1 MWLILH
7 LQGRLRWMF
16 CRNHKH
22 DPYLSWAG
30 LVEKQWHVKRVKHE
44 VNRRLVH
51 TSLMKT
57 LKVHLPPQTWWTT
70 AASWHIQCNDHFPPP
85 CFMKTFNFTQ
95 NPEVIQ
101 EVDFAG
107 NKRSHC
113 DRIIINPVIKDITTS
128 VINPSGVNS
137 AQIQQKDHSPKQ
149 GGGISIM
156 TQTKKLCTNLGWK
169 LTCWSMQTSYMPEM
183 VSSAGSWRASPD
195 ACGSADREARRSR
208 SASPWC
214 LPFTLITYKLIIED

>member
-1 MWLILH
+1 
-7 LQGRLRWMF
+7 
-16 CRNHKH
+16 
-22 DPYLSWAG
+22 
-30 LVEKQWHVKRVKHE
+30 
-44 VNRRLVH
+44 
-51 TSLMKT
+51 
-57 LKVHLPPQTWWTT
+57 
-70 AASWHIQCNDHFPPP
+70 
-85 CFMKTFNFTQ
+85 MKTFHFTQ

-156 TQTKKLCTNLGWK
+156 TQTKKLCTNLG
-169 LTCWSMQTSYMPEM
+169 
-183 VSSAGSWRASPD
+183 
-195 ACGSADREARRSR
+195 
-208 SASPWC
+208 
-214 LPFTLITYKLIIED
+214 